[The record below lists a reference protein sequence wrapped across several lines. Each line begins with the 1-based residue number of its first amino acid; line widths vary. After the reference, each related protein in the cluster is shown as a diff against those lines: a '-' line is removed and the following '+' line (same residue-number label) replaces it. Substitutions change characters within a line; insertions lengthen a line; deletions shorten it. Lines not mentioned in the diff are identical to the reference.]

1 MTPLPKRKVSKGRR
15 DRRRAHDSLQARNT
29 ATCSNCGQ
37 TRLPHRACPNC
48 GYYKGRE
55 VVKIERE

>member
-15 DRRRAHDSLQARNT
+15 DRRRAHDSLQVRNT

-48 GYYKGRE
+48 GHYKGRE
-55 VVKIERE
+55 VIKVERD